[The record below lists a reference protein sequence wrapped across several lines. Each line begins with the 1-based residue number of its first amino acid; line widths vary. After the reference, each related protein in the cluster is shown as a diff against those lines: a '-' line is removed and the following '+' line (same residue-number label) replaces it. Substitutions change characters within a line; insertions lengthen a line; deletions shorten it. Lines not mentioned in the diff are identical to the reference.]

1 LSALTM
7 SKRIIWAH
15 TWRSPSR
22 VAGRA
27 RLPRWEQA
35 LLVCLMV
42 ASAVL
47 LALTLGVGFFRA
59 RADAGAYLIE
69 VAMRLRYNFASGAD
83 ALAYGDQFSDKV
95 SGGRPVPR
103 TDLAAAQLGGA
114 PQAKPGITTTQR
126 RSVCPID

>member
-1 LSALTM
+1 M
-7 SKRIIWAH
+7 SKPIIWAH

-22 VAGRA
+22 AARRA

-47 LALTLGVGFFRA
+47 LALTLGVGVFRA
-59 RADAGAYLIE
+59 RADAGAHLIE
-69 VAMRLRYNFASGAD
+69 VAMRPGYNFAGGPD
-83 ALAYGDQFSDKV
+83 ALACGDQLCDKV

-103 TDLAAAQLGGA
+103 TDLAAAQLGGGL
-114 PQAKPGITTTQR
+114 PPAKPGITTTQR

>member
-15 TWRSPSR
+15 TWRSPSP

-47 LALTLGVGFFRA
+47 LALTLGVGVFRA

-69 VAMRLRYNFASGAD
+69 VAMRLGYNFASGAD
-83 ALAYGDQFSDKV
+83 ALAYGDQSPTRYLGD
-95 SGGRPVPR
+95 
-103 TDLAAAQLGGA
+103 DLCPELIWQLRNSAAHYKPSLG
-114 PQAKPGITTTQR
+114 
-126 RSVCPID
+126 